1 MPDRPLSLD
10 QSVVVS
16 PEVVFKELGGEAVL
30 LDLAS
35 GIYFGLDETSTR
47 LWQLIEAH
55 RSLQRVFDEMLVEF
69 DVEPARLQTELLAF
83 TRDLV
88 GRGLVAMSA
97 DSSPR

>member
-1 MPDRPLSLD
+1 MAERPLSLD
-10 QSVVVS
+10 DTVRVS

-55 RSLQRVFDEMLVEF
+55 RSLRRAYDEMLVEF
-69 DVEPARLQTELLAF
+69 DVEPARLQSELLAF
-83 TRDLV
+83 VHDLTS
-88 GRGLVAMSA
+88 RSLVSLDSVSA
-97 DSSPR
+97 PR

>member
-10 QSVVVS
+10 QSVVAS

-69 DVEPARLQTELLAF
+69 DVEPARLRIELLAF

-88 GRGLVAMSA
+88 GRGLVAVA
-97 DSSPR
+97 PDSSPR